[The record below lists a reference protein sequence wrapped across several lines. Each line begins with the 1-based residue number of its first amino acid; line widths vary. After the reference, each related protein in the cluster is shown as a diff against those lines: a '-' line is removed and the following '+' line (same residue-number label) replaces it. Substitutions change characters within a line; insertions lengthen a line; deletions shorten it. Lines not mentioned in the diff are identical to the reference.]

1 MYIISFDAEI
11 LAYGH
16 IYISVLCS
24 VRNGAWEQV
33 SDVTWWG
40 SIYLI
45 YYSSEKESYL
55 HEHEVCGWVEVGEA
69 DEGEVVVQA
78 VQAGRHQVE
87 AQHPPVGRDALQ

>member
-1 MYIISFDAEI
+1 M
-11 LAYGH
+11 
-16 IYISVLCS
+16 
-24 VRNGAWEQV
+24 
-33 SDVTWWG
+33 
-40 SIYLI
+40 
-45 YYSSEKESYL
+45 